1 MFKNLKKIIIDLTII
16 AMQKVKCL
24 RSYSEFLKF
33 VKVNNG
39 KFLYFNN
46 KICYIKIFCLMTFYE
61 CLLIVF
67 TSV

>member
-1 MFKNLKKIIIDLTII
+1 MR
-16 AMQKVKCL
+16 KVKTL
-24 RSYSEFLKF
+24 RSFSELLKF
-33 VKVNNG
+33 FKVNNG

-46 KICYIKIFCLMTFYE
+46 KICYIKIFCLMTSHE